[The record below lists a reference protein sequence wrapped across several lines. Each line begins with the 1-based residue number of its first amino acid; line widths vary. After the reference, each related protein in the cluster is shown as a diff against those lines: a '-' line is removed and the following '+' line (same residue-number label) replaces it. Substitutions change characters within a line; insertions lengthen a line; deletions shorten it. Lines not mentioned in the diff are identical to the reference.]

1 MNTHLSIQ
9 GSTVIIGNESI
20 DVLNDIITKL
30 SISDIYILLDQNS
43 RLYCLDHLLVTIPCL
58 RNSKIIELPHGES
71 SKSLATL
78 ELIILKMLSNNI
90 DRDCLI
96 LNLGGGVVSDFGG
109 FLASVLKRGVKF
121 INIPTTLMAQ
131 VDAAIGGKVGLNVK
145 QYKNQ
150 IGAFNQPHAILINP
164 AYLKT
169 LNQINILSGLAEV
182 LKYALINNRTLWNN
196 LKGKIFNNQ
205 FDFNAIIINCVKA
218 KIDIVNNDIY
228 DWKDRRKLNFGHSI
242 GHAIESLSLAK
253 KTPISHGLG
262 VAIGMICESYVSY
275 HIFNF
280 NKSILD
286 EITSILLHYFP
297 KYNISKNDDKIIMNY
312 LLNDK
317 KNSNDS
323 VNFTLIKNIGIS
335 EINCNVSK
343 ELILK
348 SIDYYR
354 DNV

>member
-58 RNSKIIELPHGES
+58 RHSKIIELPHGES
-71 SKSLATL
+71 SKSLGTL
-78 ELIILKMLSNNI
+78 ELIILKMISNNI
-90 DRDCLI
+90 DREGLI

-131 VDAAIGGKVGLNVK
+131 VDAAMGGKVGLNIK
-145 QYKNQ
+145 QHKNQ
-150 IGAFNQPHAILINP
+150 IGAFYQPHAILINP
-164 AYLKT
+164 NYLKT
-169 LNQINILSGLAEV
+169 LNQSNILSGLAEI
-182 LKYALINNRTLWNN
+182 LKYALINDRILWSS
-196 LKGKIFNNQ
+196 LKGKVFNNQ
-205 FDFNAIIINCVKA
+205 FNFTAIIVDCVKA
-218 KIDIVNNDIY
+218 KIAIIKNDIY

-242 GHAIESLSLAK
+242 GHAIESLSLEK
-253 KTPISHGLG
+253 NTPISHGLG
-262 VAIGMICESYVSY
+262 VVIGMICESYISY

-280 NKSILD
+280 DKCILD
-286 EITSILLHYFP
+286 EITSTLLYYFP

-312 LLNDK
+312 ILNDK
-317 KNSNDS
+317 KNSHDTY
-323 VNFTLIKNIGIS
+323 NFTLIKNIGTS
-335 EINCNVSK
+335 EINCNVSQDI
-343 ELILK
+343 ILK
-348 SIDYYR
+348 SIYYYR